1 MWFCFV
7 FFWEGLSKTRSFHT
21 HRQVPDWPY
30 FYLASHRKRRG
41 TFRLSTHKGTFGCIK
56 KDSLSDWQDGSV
68 CKAACCQS
76 WKLEFHSYE
85 PYNGRRE
92 PTSANCRTFLYIYL
106 CLYIHTWA
114 CIYMS
119 GHACGG
125 QKINFVDGVYSHL
138 PLCGFKRSN
147 SSHPV
152 FNVKPYHCTNSS
164 FLIIKRNK
172 LLICDLLHLTTF
184 NNIFSS
190 CLSQHFNTVSHVSQ
204 AGFELAT

>member
-1 MWFCFV
+1 
-7 FFWEGLSKTRSFHT
+7 
-21 HRQVPDWPY
+21 
-30 FYLASHRKRRG
+30 
-41 TFRLSTHKGTFGCIK
+41 
-56 KDSLSDWQDGSV
+56 
-68 CKAACCQS
+68 
-76 WKLEFHSYE
+76 
-85 PYNGRRE
+85 
-92 PTSANCRTFLYIYL
+92 
-106 CLYIHTWA
+106 
-114 CIYMS
+114 MS